1 LNKLRFIRRASLLA
15 PVLALSLF
23 ACSPRHRAKSTE
35 ESAKPSA
42 KEERIIELDLTTG
55 TPEVLSGGLFQMPAT
70 RTYTGLVRALEKGL
84 AATTTAGVLVRLGG
98 ADLELA
104 QAQEL
109 GDLLGRFAK
118 KKIPVICHADGLSNA
133 TAALVQRGCT
143 RRFLGPA
150 GGVDTV
156 GIAAQVVYLKG
167 LLDKLKIQ
175 ADFLHV
181 GKFKSG
187 PEPLLQDGPSPEARE
202 ALEYALTSIRE
213 GWLALAPTP
222 EAKSALELGPF
233 SPPEAKAHGLV
244 SDLGYESDALAEA
257 KKLAKTDAS
266 EAVYGPRAGG
276 RGGFDI
282 SEIVRV
288 ILGDDEK
295 NMGPHV
301 AVLPM
306 QGSITTDAGGPF
318 ASGGITS
325 RAMVKVI
332 KRLAND
338 ESVKAV
344 VVRIDSPGGSPLAS
358 DLIWHELMSLRK
370 KKPVLTSVGGMAA
383 SGGYYI
389 AAATQR
395 IYAEPSSIVGSI
407 GVFGGKIVLA
417 SAFEELGLNTV
428 TFPASKAEGAST
440 RATYLSPLVPWD
452 EPTRDRMRAVMQG
465 IYDLFIARVA
475 EGRKMPADKVLANA
489 EGRIWSGP
497 QGLERG
503 LVDELGGLGDAIVEA
518 RKLGKVPADS
528 AVSVEGAADGLLEL
542 LGLDDDEQ
550 NSSHI
555 AAAVARFQ
563 ARPHI
568 SLDVLTPELR
578 PFAAAL
584 APLFMGESVV
594 AALPYAIRVK

>member
-1 LNKLRFIRRASLLA
+1 MRARWLSPLLA
-15 PVLALSLF
+15 FSLAS
-23 ACSPRHRAKSTE
+23 CSPRNRAKSSE
-35 ESAKPSA
+35 ESATPGD
-42 KEERIIELDLTTG
+42 KEERVLELDLTSG
-55 TPEVLSGGLFQMPAT
+55 APEASAGGFFPLPAT

-84 AATTTAGVLVRLGG
+84 AASTTAGVLVRLGG
-98 ADLELA
+98 GDLELA

-109 GDLLGRFAK
+109 GELLERFVK
-118 KKIPVICHADGLSNA
+118 KKIPVVCHADGLSNA
-133 TAALVQRGCT
+133 TGALVQRGCT

-202 ALEYALTSIRE
+202 ALDFALTSIRD

-233 SPPEAKAHGLV
+233 SPEEAKARGLV

-257 KKLAKTDAS
+257 KKLAKTQAS
-266 EAVYGPRAGG
+266 QAAFGPRAGG
-276 RGGFDI
+276 RRGFDI
-282 SEIVRV
+282 SEIVRAIV
-288 ILGDDEK
+288 GDDEK
-295 NMGPHV
+295 NLGPHV

-306 QGSITTDAGGPF
+306 QGSITTEAGGPF
-318 ASGGITS
+318 GDAGITS

-332 KRLAND
+332 KRLAKD

-370 KKPVLTSVGGMAA
+370 KKPVVASVGGMAA

-389 AAATQR
+389 AAGAQR

-407 GVFGGKIVLA
+407 GVFGGKIMVAPAL
-417 SAFEELGLNTV
+417 EDLGMNTV
-428 TFPASKAEGAST
+428 TFPASKAEGAAT

-465 IYDLFIARVA
+465 IYDLFVARVA
-475 EGRKMPADKVLANA
+475 EGRKMPVEKVRASA

-528 AVSVEGAADGLLEL
+528 AVSVEGAADSLLDL
-542 LGLDDDEQ
+542 LSLDDDERD
-550 NSSHI
+550 SSHI
-555 AAAVARFQ
+555 AAAVARFE
-563 ARPHI
+563 ARQRI
-568 SLDVLTPELR
+568 ALDVLTPELR

>member
-1 LNKLRFIRRASLLA
+1 VSALSLFRRAAFFA
-15 PVLALSLF
+15 PVLAVSLSS
-23 ACSPRHRAKSTE
+23 CSPRHRAKTTDE
-35 ESAKPSA
+35 GPKPGD
-42 KEERIIELDLTTG
+42 KEQRVLEIDLTSG
-55 TPEVLSGGLFQMPAT
+55 APEALGGGLFQMPAT

-84 AATTTAGVLVRLGG
+84 AATTTAGVLVRLGSENL
-98 ADLELA
+98 DLA
-104 QAQEL
+104 QVQEL
-109 GDLLGRFAK
+109 GDLLDRFVK
-118 KKIPVICHADGLSNA
+118 KKIPVVCHADGLSNA

-150 GGVDTV
+150 GDAETV
-156 GIAAQVVYLKG
+156 GIAAQVVYMKG

-202 ALEYALTSIRE
+202 ALEFALASIRD

-233 SPPEAKAHGLV
+233 SPPEAKAKGLV
-244 SDLGYESDALAEA
+244 SDLGYESDAFAEA
-257 KKLAKTDAS
+257 KKLAKATAT
-266 EAVYGPRAGG
+266 EAAYGPRVGG

-282 SEIVRV
+282 SEIIRT
-288 ILGDDEK
+288 LMGDDERDL
-295 NMGPHV
+295 GPHV

-306 QGSITTDAGGPF
+306 QGSITTEAGGPF

-332 KRLAND
+332 KKLAKD
-338 ESVKAV
+338 DSVKAV

-358 DLIWHELMSLRK
+358 DLIWHELMTLRK
-370 KKPVLTSVGGMAA
+370 KKPVITSVGGMAA

-389 AAATQR
+389 ASATQR

-407 GVFGGKIVLA
+407 GVFGGKIVVA
-417 SAFEELGLNTV
+417 PAFGELGLTSV
-428 TFPASKAEGAST
+428 TFPASKAEGAGT
-440 RATYLSPLVPWD
+440 RATYMSPLVPWD

-465 IYDLFIARVA
+465 IYDLFVARVA
-475 EGRKMPADKVLANA
+475 EGRKMPVEKVLVSA

-503 LVDELGGLGDAIVEA
+503 LVDQLGGLGDAIVEA

-528 AVSVEGAADGLLEL
+528 AVSVEGAAEGLLDM
-542 LGLDDDEQ
+542 LGLGDDEKD
-550 NSSHI
+550 SSHI
-555 AAAVARFQ
+555 AAAVARFE
-563 ARPHI
+563 ARQHI
-568 SLDVLTPELR
+568 ALDVLAPELR

-584 APLFMGESVV
+584 APLFMGEAVV
-594 AALPYAIRVK
+594 AALPYAITVR